1 MNLLLFLVTM
11 AAPFAAAVTICFL
24 KNRRWQ
30 NGLLIGGL
38 AVALVG
44 VLLLAC
50 REPDVFWSCSFGTF
64 SLAFGFDECGRIFGV
79 LFAAIFLL
87 AGIFSLEY
95 MEHDHAPG
103 RYNAFFLLTLWAM
116 LGLAM
121 ARNLFTY
128 YMCYELMTVLSLPLV
143 IHEGTDGAMKA
154 GMKYLGY
161 SLFGAS
167 LALFGFFLLGSFCDS
182 TTFTAG
188 GTLNETGLLHQPMLL
203 VAAFCLLLGFGCK
216 AGIMPLHFWL
226 PTAHPVAPAPAS
238 AVLSATITKA
248 GVLGILRVIYY
259 LIGPE
264 TLRGS
269 WVQYTMLTLALC
281 TVFSGSMLAFKEK
294 LLKRRFAWST
304 VSQVSYVLFGLFLL
318 TADGLQGAILQVVFH
333 AICKTALFLTA
344 GAIIH
349 HTGCTY
355 VYQLNGVGKRMP
367 VLLGCYT
374 LASLSLIGIPPFAGF
389 VSKWKLVTAGM
400 AVLPGFGLAG
410 GVILLTSALL
420 TAGYLLPITINGY
433 FKSGESSERL
443 HPTWRMTVPLII
455 LSGALLLLGVFPEG
469 LTQAAA
475 CLASLA

>member
-1 MNLLLFLVTM
+1 MTTFLFLLTLT
-11 AAPFAAAVTICFL
+11 AVL
-24 KNRRWQ
+24 
-30 NGLLIGGL
+30 GL
-38 AVALVG
+38 ALACAFQKDRKRGNVLLMCGLGVALAG
-44 VLLLAC
+44 TLLLAALPG
-50 REPDVFWSCSFGTF
+50 EVFHWNFGVF
-64 SLAFGFDECGRIFGV
+64 ALSFGFDECGRIFGV

-95 MEHDHAPG
+95 MDKDHAPH
-103 RYNAFFLLTLWAM
+103 RYNTFFLLTLWAM
-116 LGLAM
+116 LLLSM

-143 IHEGTDGAMKA
+143 LHEGTEGAQKA
-154 GMKYLGY
+154 GLKYLGY

-167 LALFGFFLLGSFCDS
+167 LALFGFFCLGSFCDS
-182 TTFTAG
+182 TDFIAG
-188 GTLNETGLLHQPMLL
+188 GTVNANGLANLPMLL
-203 VAAFCLLLGFGCK
+203 VASFCLLLGFGCK
-216 AGIMPLHFWL
+216 AGMMPLHFWL

-259 LIGPE
+259 LVGADV
-264 TLRGS
+264 LRGT
-269 WVQYTMLTLALC
+269 WVQTVMLVLALC

-318 TADGLQGAILQVVFH
+318 TGDGLQGALMQVVFH

-355 VYQLNGVGKRMP
+355 VQQLDGIGKRMP

-389 VSKWKLVTAGM
+389 VSKWQLVTAGM
-400 AVLPGFGLAG
+400 EALPGFGLAG
-410 GVILLTSALL
+410 GIVLLTSALL
-420 TAGYLLPITINGY
+420 TAGYLLPITIRGY
-433 FKSGESSERL
+433 FQSAPDETPI
-443 HPTWRMTVPLII
+443 HPTWRMTLPLVI
-455 LSGALLLLGVFPEG
+455 LSGALLLLGIFPQG
-469 LTQAAA
+469 LVQAVS
-475 CLASLA
+475 CLAALA

>member
-1 MNLLLFLVTM
+1 MNLLLFLITM
-11 AAPFAAAVTICFL
+11 LVPLSGAIAMFFL
-24 KNRRWQ
+24 QSRKGQNR
-30 NGLLIGGL
+30 LLIGTL
-38 AVALVG
+38 AVSLAG
-44 VLLLAC
+44 VLLLALQ
-50 REPDVFWSCSFGTF
+50 EPGVYWSCSFGAF
-64 SLAFGFDECGRIFGV
+64 SLVFGFDECGRIFGV

-143 IHEGTDGAMKA
+143 IHEGTEGAQKA

-167 LALFGFFLLGSFCDS
+167 LALFGFFLLGSFCSS
-182 TTFTAG
+182 TDFIPG
-188 GTLNETGLLHQPMLL
+188 GTLSETGLLHQPMLL
-203 VAAFCLLLGFGCK
+203 IAAFCLLLGFGCK

-259 LIGPE
+259 LISPE
-264 TLRGS
+264 ALRGT

-333 AICKTALFLTA
+333 AVCKTALFLTA

-355 VYQLNGVGKRMP
+355 VDQLDGVGRRMP

-389 VSKWKLVTAGM
+389 VSKWQLVTAGL
-400 AVLPGFGLAG
+400 AALPGFGLAG
-410 GVILLTSALL
+410 GIVLLTSALL

-433 FKSGESSERL
+433 FKHGENDGRL
-443 HPTWRMTVPLII
+443 RPTWRMTVPLAM
-455 LSGALLLLGVFPEG
+455 LSGALLLLGIFPG
-469 LTQAAA
+469 VLTRAAA
-475 CLASLA
+475 CLAGLA